1 VGYDEI
7 LVLGRSAIMRCLADI
22 DVIDVITST
31 LRSHA
36 AGYTTLPAE
45 GYLPWRNSSGHYA
58 RSVAMLGAVAVP
70 GEAPNY
76 GVKIINAAV
85 DNPARGID
93 RAGGVVM
100 LFDAETARPAFLGD
114 AAVLSAV
121 RTAGYTMA
129 SIRFL
134 GPTDPTSVA
143 IIGCG
148 ALARAHLE
156 LLAQCYPS
164 VERAFVYDLSTE
176 RMRAF
181 ADWATSAGLSID
193 VKPTV
198 SAADC
203 IGSSNLLITVTVSD
217 KPYIEPEWFTAP
229 TFVAHVS
236 LDDITPQVFSEAAAI
251 YVDDIGLVVDNP
263 RRILGRLIA
272 DGQIAATPDDE
283 ARPHVRGTLAAAISG
298 DIPAERPSHRNVIS
312 NPFGMAVLDVAM
324 TAAVRHVAQNLHLGH
339 NIDLTR

>member
-156 LLAQCYPS
+156 LL
-164 VERAFVYDLSTE
+164 
-176 RMRAF
+176 
-181 ADWATSAGLSID
+181 
-193 VKPTV
+193 
-198 SAADC
+198 
-203 IGSSNLLITVTVSD
+203 TVTVSD